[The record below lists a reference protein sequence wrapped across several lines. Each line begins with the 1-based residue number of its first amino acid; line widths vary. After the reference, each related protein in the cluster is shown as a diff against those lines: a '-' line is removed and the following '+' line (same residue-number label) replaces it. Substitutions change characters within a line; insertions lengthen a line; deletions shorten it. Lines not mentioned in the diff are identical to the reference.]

1 LKQRQ
6 KYDPDLVR
14 FNIKPEIDLKKDL
27 KEIKDEIISKKKVN
41 FWIDEDDKE
50 RVTHLKIITKASL
63 NELIDIYEMGTNVT
77 TLAKESKYS
86 YNRLKRLFKFYELK
100 KWEIFDHNQ

>member
-1 LKQRQ
+1 MKQKY

-27 KEIKDEIISKKKVN
+27 EEIKDEIISKKKVN
-41 FWIDEDDKE
+41 FWIDEDNKE
-50 RVTHLKIITKASL
+50 RVTRLKIITKASL
-63 NELIDIYEMGTNVT
+63 NEFIDMYELGTNVT

-86 YNRLKRLFKFYELK
+86 YNRLKKLFKFYE
-100 KWEIFDHNQ
+100 